1 MGMNEE
7 QQLMRRLER
16 YRAVLR
22 LTTDPKAIA
31 ALNDRVGQTL
41 DRLEQTKKAGIRQ
54 WLTTPK

>member
-1 MGMNEE
+1 MDEE

-16 YRAVLR
+16 YHAVLR

-31 ALNDRVGQTL
+31 ALNDRIGQTL
-41 DRLEQTKKAGIRQ
+41 DRLEQIKKGIRQ